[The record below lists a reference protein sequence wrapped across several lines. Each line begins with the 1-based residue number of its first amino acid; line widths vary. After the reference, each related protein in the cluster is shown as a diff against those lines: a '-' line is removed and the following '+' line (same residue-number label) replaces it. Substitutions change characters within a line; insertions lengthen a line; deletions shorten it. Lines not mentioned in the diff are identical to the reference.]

1 MINTKQIFKEF
12 SSFIE
17 KLEIEERQ
25 FIDDENSLSNKFITS
40 ALNGLHTEEAVKIAV
55 DCLFQ
60 RGFNNFKQHAKQIIK
75 EDGISK
81 LNTTMS
87 FMAGELIT
95 IFKNVKIRSIPFAPI
110 SFSEMQTQLNSQ
122 DYLDWKS
129 AVKDGVTTPTLMN
142 TFNTVVENAIKNF
155 PDRAKEII
163 REFSSELNKGEFK
176 VDNDFMKMHGLDL
189 YNMLIASGEM
199 KGEYEDFKLMCR
211 GLNPIEKLKF
221 KKASSLGTFIKELV
235 ELSKLSL
242 KNNYWTFLA
251 HDACEEF
258 TKEFKAEHL
267 RSNLKASKNPKV
279 STIFGKFHQKIKKA
293 NP

>member
-142 TFNTVVENAIKNF
+142 TFNSVVEKTITNF
-155 PDRAKEII
+155 PERAKELIL
-163 REFSSELNKGEFK
+163 EFSSELNKAKFMVNK
-176 VDNDFMKMHGLDL
+176 DFMRMHGLDL
-189 YNMLIASGEM
+189 FNELIASGEM
-199 KGEYEDFKLMCR
+199 KGKYEDFQSMCK
-211 GLNPIEKLKF
+211 GEIPKEKILF
-221 KKASSLGTFIKELV
+221 KQKSSISTFVKELKPMTT
-235 ELSKLSL
+235 SH
-242 KNNYWTFLA
+242 NYWKFLA
-251 HDACEEF
+251 NDACELF
-258 TKEFKAEHL
+258 TEKCDADSL
-267 RSNLKASKNPKV
+267 RKNQNKNKNNKVLSAFENIRHKSNK
-279 STIFGKFHQKIKKA
+279 
-293 NP
+293 

>member
-25 FIDDENSLSNKFITS
+25 FIDDENSVSNKFITS
-40 ALNGLHTEEAVKIAV
+40 ALSGLHKEEAVKV
-55 DCLFQ
+55 VVECLFQ

-142 TFNTVVENAIKNF
+142 TFNSVVEKTITNF
-155 PDRAKEII
+155 PERAKELIL
-163 REFSSELNKGEFK
+163 EFSSELYKAKFMVN
-176 VDNDFMKMHGLDL
+176 NDFMRMHGLDL
-189 YNMLIASGEM
+189 FNELIASGEM
-199 KGEYEDFKLMCR
+199 KGKYEDFQSMCK
-211 GLNPIEKLKF
+211 GEIPKEKILF
-221 KKASSLGTFIKELV
+221 KQKSSISTFVKELKPMTT
-235 ELSKLSL
+235 SH
-242 KNNYWTFLA
+242 NYWKFLA
-251 HDACEEF
+251 NDACELF
-258 TKEFKAEHL
+258 TEKCDADSLRKNQNKNKNNKVLDAFKNIRL
-267 RSNLKASKNPKV
+267 KSNK
-279 STIFGKFHQKIKKA
+279 
-293 NP
+293 